1 MPSGSGAD
9 GVPVDGGSEVG
20 GLGDETVG
28 RSVGKLGSPP
38 GPQPGQ
44 MARPSTLDVQPAM
57 VTAAAIV
64 SIAATPAF
72 TPLSVPIRFDPMP
85 DGVRGVERTS

>member
-1 MPSGSGAD
+1 M
-9 GVPVDGGSEVG
+9 PVDGGSEVVG
-20 GLGDETVG
+20 VGDETVG

-44 MARPSTLDVQPAM
+44 MARPSTLEVQPAM
-57 VTAAAIV
+57 VAAAAIA

-72 TPLSVPIRFDPMP
+72 TPLSVPIRFDEMP
-85 DGVRGVERTS
+85 YGVRGVERT